1 MAISQTNSCVR
12 FPAANAQFAA
22 PFKRALISLLCGYS
36 TSSSSHSFPA
46 LQCELTVARL
56 WSIFRLILLFA
67 DQLTCTSAAGAA
79 IQSTH
84 HPHQEGAV
92 RGGRCKPSRVI
103 KVALGHI
110 RIHIPIPSF
119 RHPYYPSCTSSM
131 TATTA
136 TAAAT
141 TSAGTLSFILI
152 GFLLDRTTRFHS
164 WEEREACADRCGG
177 YLSMRTQFVF
187 VFGFF
192 LLLCSFWL
200 CVNFLPPAGLAPFL
214 PVCVYLCS
222 KFLLDVVS
230 V

>member
-1 MAISQTNSCVR
+1 M
-12 FPAANAQFAA
+12 
-22 PFKRALISLLCGYS
+22 SLLWCGATLVNFPPDFIVCWPIDLYICCWCCYS
-36 TSSSSHSFPA
+36 T
-46 LQCELTVARL
+46 
-56 WSIFRLILLFA
+56 
-67 DQLTCTSAAGAA
+67 G
-79 IQSTH
+79 QSTH

-131 TATTA
+131 TAKAATTP
-136 TAAAT
+136 AAT

-214 PVCVYLCS
+214 PGCVYLCS